1 MRLYT
6 ATSPDSVKTAYY
18 IGHGFVVEITEDNT
32 GREAWLLHNDC
43 DVETLICRSEGYN
56 QSRDGFLE
64 TVKDKV
70 FGRIAEY
77 EFRYLF

>member
-6 ATSPDSVKTAYY
+6 ATSPDFVKTAYY
-18 IGHGFVVEITEDNT
+18 IGHGFVVEITEYKA

-43 DVETLICRSEGYN
+43 DVETLICHSEEDN
-56 QSRDGFLE
+56 QSRDDFLE

-70 FGRIAEY
+70 LGKIAEY
-77 EFRYLF
+77 EFHYLF